1 MKYYNWTKQRIP
13 ACPLKQE
20 TINNI
25 TGNTRSLPYI
35 HNSHCTLF
43 SIPIS
48 FVITSQWHGT
58 SWTQQRG
65 PDAILDTG
73 RKNTWFY
80 LFYFLNYVYFV
91 KFVYYSILE
100 FSTFVNLNISRR
112 SSGID
117 TKLGSKFA
125 TLRGLLRIAQA
136 KQMSAKQTPI
146 GPSQPTQLVKRGT
159 AWL

>member
-1 MKYYNWTKQRIP
+1 MKYNWTKQRIP

-35 HNSHCTLF
+35 HNSHCT
-43 SIPIS
+43 IPIS

-58 SWTQQRG
+58 GWTQQRG

-80 LFYFLNYVYFV
+80 LFYFVNCVISLNLFITYC
-91 KFVYYSILE
+91 ILD

-112 SSGID
+112 SSSIDNGTIGHETGIQV
-117 TKLGSKFA
+117 SHA
-125 TLRGLLRIAQA
+125 TGLHKRNKWGPNKRQ
-136 KQMSAKQTPI
+136 SAPA
-146 GPSQPTQLVKRGT
+146 SQLSS
-159 AWL
+159 